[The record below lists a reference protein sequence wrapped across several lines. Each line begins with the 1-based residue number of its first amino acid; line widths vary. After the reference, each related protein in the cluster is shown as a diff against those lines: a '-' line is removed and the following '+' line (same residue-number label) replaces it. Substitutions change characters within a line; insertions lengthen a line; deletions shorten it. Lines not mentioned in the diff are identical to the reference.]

1 MKRLMFFLFRYNQI
15 SNPRIQTITQKRTE
29 LDKLYVK
36 FVDSIAALLVLINIA
51 LAYIENQEFQ
61 IKNQNISST
70 DTNTYRALIM
80 IISFV
85 LVILI
90 IISYRLRI

>member
-1 MKRLMFFLFRYNQI
+1 M

-36 FVDSIAALLVLINIA
+36 FVDSIAALLVLINIV
-51 LAYIENQEFQ
+51 LGYIENRVFW
-61 IKNQNISST
+61 IDQNISST

-90 IISYRLRI
+90 IISYRLRL